1 MAERVRPIGRRLA
14 WPAISVLAFVAAAPV
29 RAQLGE
35 PPRVV
40 PVLVLPADYTYDA
53 RRLEFTLTAVD
64 DVRAWYG
71 RAMGGAT
78 FVAEPLVVRRSRHT
92 FAELADS
99 NFQAW
104 WPLLQTEFADLGRP
118 WKDSADI
125 KLLMLVHG
133 AGAWA
138 GADSE
143 NGGLHAR
150 DEAGR
155 VAAGNLGG
163 FVVIGDSSVG
173 GLLAGVCPTDGI
185 QRGTAW
191 WCNWDTYRGTIA
203 HELGHTFG
211 LPHPD
216 ALRPPPDT
224 VPRRWD
230 CGVEGNTVLQC
241 HWGFPYDSLLP
252 YEREHLRSLRFFR
265 QPAAVA
271 PYHHLVEQLP
281 LAASGDVRIRRPGA
295 ALAADAGDGLL
306 WIDDA
311 SGPGATG
318 FPWGVSLPPGA
329 SVTWLVLAGCG
340 LLAFD
345 VGRERGT
352 GGAGSLA
359 VEVGDVDA
367 REFPAGA
374 GAPVRAGVEVCGPAV
389 LTLRGRGEGRVRV
402 VVGNP
407 RRYSLDQ

>member
-1 MAERVRPIGRRLA
+1 MALA
-14 WPAISVLAFVAAAPV
+14 PAAPV
-29 RAQLGE
+29 RAQPAE

-40 PVLVLPADYTYDA
+40 PVLVFPADYTYDA
-53 RRLEFTLTAVD
+53 RRLPFTLTAVD

-71 RAMGGAT
+71 RALGGVT
-78 FVAEPLVVRRSRHT
+78 FVAEPVVVRRSRHA
-92 FAELADS
+92 FSELADS

-118 WKDSADI
+118 WNDSADL

-138 GADSE
+138 GGDSE
-143 NGGLHAR
+143 NGGLTAR
-150 DEAGR
+150 DQAGR
-155 VAAGNLGG
+155 VPAGNLGG

-203 HELGHTFG
+203 HELGHTLG

-224 VPRRWD
+224 SPRRWD
-230 CGVEGNTVLQC
+230 CAVEGNTVLQC

-265 QPAAVA
+265 QAAADA
-271 PYHHLVEQLP
+271 PYHDLAEQLP
-281 LAASGDVRIRRPGA
+281 LAATGDVRIRRPGPA
-295 ALAADAGDGLL
+295 HAADAGDGLL
-306 WIDDA
+306 WVDDA
-311 SGPGATG
+311 QGSGATG

-329 SVTWLVLAGCG
+329 SLTWSAPPGCG

-352 GGAGSLA
+352 GGTGGLVIEPGTQPSH
-359 VEVGDVDA
+359 D
-367 REFPAGA
+367 FPVVP
-374 GAPVRAGVEVCGPAV
+374 GAPQQARVEVCGPGTV
-389 LTLRGRGEGRVRV
+389 RLSGRGEGRFRV

-407 RRYSLDQ
+407 RLYLQER